1 MAQNPNGLG
10 ANANAAM
17 YNGVNGSI
25 MPSAGHYSD
34 MQTLMQN
41 METLS
46 GWLQQNR
53 EEWSQLQE
61 GLSRVERMG
70 VQNGGS
76 LPGAREGEQLNGDA
90 EAHDPDQPPTTT
102 QLSTALSAAQARIAH
117 LESTLNTHSTLQTL
131 YEETLSDATDR
142 IRQYAFE
149 QQQHTIALHKHYTTL
164 LSQSRNETIEAQLTH
179 QAWQGHMERLSE
191 GVREAM
197 RARAEEKRP
206 WLGRI
211 QGLKEENRVLRKM
224 VGWEPPAEDSED
236 EEEGEQGAGQRG
248 SVGSGQQ
255 ALNGMGR
262 GQSQGRG
269 QGQGRGQSQGRGQ
282 GQGQYHGQ
290 GRGGA
295 DGGRDG
301 QGGGQQYQPF
311 VPVTATPLNTN
322 IAAATN
328 NINQYAAQVGQIT
341 DIANQG
347 QKLLNTKY
355 QHGMRTGFADA
366 PEDRKTKIATNY
378 LQLTPPRYIYVYDLL
393 MIRDAQNMHLVH
405 RAADRKA
412 LLPILVPHVPELNNN
427 HDWVSDGDLL
437 WSTSDLFDS
446 FTPNAALPP
455 RGSLMVMR
463 QHDLT
468 QAVDLRYHNEC
479 GVLLTIDRVEIH
491 FLERIDTRQHM
502 RHLMDVPA
510 GMPLRRSTPAFLL
523 RGLNA
528 MLSLNARNNAAN
540 LTPKGGNKFFDHGIV
555 QTLHDQARSLRG
567 FFLSARPGLD
577 RLLLNISPAYSPF
590 WDVITVHDFINANH
604 ASDARLLALLK
615 GLKVRIRYAPRIPFN
630 RPSESLRF
638 INDLVGDIANA
649 MCQDPAIANPSFT
662 VQAWYGNAQ
671 DVAQQQR
678 NHPLYPANNAESRAM
693 VQQISNRP
701 QERAVKVARN
711 AQSNPAEFE
720 YFPAS
725 MLEIVEFQPRH
736 GDLTKRQVSEMIRQA
751 QSEPANHANS
761 IINHGLPMFGLL
773 GQGQNGLRNFGNM
786 STGTQLISVPG
797 VFLNAPEVKYGLP
810 ANAGGQKPPTALV
823 RGAAWRLV
831 DGGGRP
837 YLFKK
842 REVLQTLS
850 AVATTG
856 AQFPTQSLDVIRRA
870 LQNHGILDRGLHAPQ
885 WNDCSTANGV
895 VPQINGSTSTRHNA
909 NANTPAQ
916 ETDIYNVLSRV
927 PAGSPCAVIIPEK
940 EYDLYAYLK
949 RVADLRVGLHTV
961 VMDKTK
967 LKGPEDE
974 RFPQVA
980 SNIALKFNL
989 KSKGTNHKLGD
1000 TSFPGLRPQHGQRC
1014 DVIVIGADVTHPGVG
1029 SREGTPSIAAVVG
1042 STDDEFMHFPGSMR
1056 LQRSRKEEIV
1066 ELGDMVKERLIDWAM
1081 KHRGPNRRPTLPAR
1095 MLFYRD
1101 GVSESQ
1107 YAKIRSFEIPQI
1119 QKAFNW
1125 AQAYLEWSQGP
1136 HLAGVSLDPAS
1147 NPWPAMMPPPQP
1159 PTDDDEVH
1167 FVDNT
1172 RFNASP
1178 VPFQLTYVVVGKRH
1192 NTRFY
1197 PTKEEDITKIITGSG
1212 PRIANRNVKPGL
1224 VVDQVITHP
1233 YSFDFYLQSHQ
1244 AVKGT
1249 ARSAHYFVL
1258 QNDMGLTHDQLQQT
1272 THDFCYAYARA
1283 TKGVSYC
1290 APAYY
1295 ADRLCDRGR
1304 CYLRHWLKCRQGT
1317 AYEYTRPRNVA
1328 TGETPKAYNTIV
1340 KDYLRDQ
1347 PYWRPYAL
1355 APQGQPG
1362 PQHRPQKYGFDRRN
1376 PWHEN
1381 LDDVMFYL

>member
-255 ALNGMGR
+255 ANSEVVVVVMVEGGIR
-262 GQSQGRG
+262 VGVGVGVAVRV
-269 QGQGRGQSQGRGQ
+269 
-282 GQGQYHGQ
+282 
-290 GRGGA
+290 GGA
-295 DGGRDG
+295 VRVRGAVRVKDAAKVKVNIMVR
-301 QGGGQQYQPF
+301 PF
-311 VPVTATPLNTN
+311 VPVPATPLNTN

-328 NINQYAAQVGQIT
+328 NINQYAAQVSQIT

-393 MIRDAQNMHLVH
+393 MIRDSTYPQQVQMVH

-437 WSTSDLFDS
+437 WSTSDLFGS
-446 FTPNAALPP
+446 CTANFAPP
-455 RGSLMVMR
+455 RDSPMAIVPHSLPHGR
-463 QHDLT
+463 
-468 QAVDLRYHNEC
+468 DLRYHNEC
-479 GVLLTIDRVEIH
+479 GVHLVIERVEIH
-491 FLERIDTRQHM
+491 FLERIDTQQSM

-528 MLSLNARNNAAN
+528 MLTLNARNNAAN

-555 QTLHDQARSLRG
+555 QTLYDQARSLRG

-590 WDVITVHDFINANH
+590 WDVITVHDFIDANNNV
-604 ASDARLLALLK
+604 SDARLLALLK

-638 INDLVGDIANA
+638 INDLVGDIATA
-649 MCQDPAIANPSFT
+649 MCQDLAIANLSFT

-711 AQSNPAEFE
+711 SQSNPAEFE

-786 STGTQLISVPG
+786 STSTQLISVPG
-797 VFLNAPEVKYGLP
+797 VFLNAPKVEYGLP
-810 ANAGGQKPPTALV
+810 ENAGGKIPPPKALV
-823 RGAAWRLV
+823 HGAAWRLV

-837 YLFKK
+837 YLFNQPRK
-842 REVLQTLS
+842 LQTLS
-850 AVATTG
+850 AVAVIG

-895 VPQINGSTSTRHNA
+895 VPQINGSTSTRHNV

-927 PAGSPCAVIIPEK
+927 PTGSPCAVIISEK
-940 EYDLYAYLK
+940 QYDLYAYLK

-1000 TSFPGLRPQHGQRC
+1000 TSFPGLRPQHGERC

-1081 KHRGPNRRPTLPAR
+1081 KHRGPNGRPTLPAR

-1107 YAKIRSFEIPQI
+1107 YAKMRSFEIPQI

-1125 AQAYLEWSQGP
+1125 AQAYLEWSQAP

-1147 NPWPAMMPPPQP
+1147 NPWPAMMPSTQHSR
-1159 PTDDDEVH
+1159 DNDEEH
-1167 FVDNT
+1167 FIDNT
-1172 RFNASP
+1172 RIP
-1178 VPFQLTYVVVGKRH
+1178 VHFQLTYVVVGKRH

-1197 PTKEEDITKIITGSG
+1197 PMREEDITKIG
-1212 PRIANRNVKPGL
+1212 PRITNRNVKPGL

-1258 QNDMGLTHDQLQQT
+1258 QNDMRLTLDQLQRT
-1272 THDFCYAYARA
+1272 THDFCYTYARA

-1304 CYLRHWLKCRQGT
+1304 CYLRHWLKCRRGT
-1317 AYEYTRPRNVA
+1317 AYKYTRPRNVA
-1328 TGETPKAYNTIV
+1328 TGETPKQYNTIV
-1340 KDYLRDQ
+1340 KDWLRDE